1 MAGEDEK
8 QLKSTKA
15 MIRSVLISEK
25 DGVPASRFMG
35 DYRGITGENI
45 PYKNFGYKSLED
57 FIRSIPDVVYAR
69 TGRGGELT
77 YFAVAD
83 EATAHIQKLVS
94 KQKSKKTKPVRR
106 GPARYPK
113 AHSQFRKGGH
123 SSAPYR
129 PSSGFSTPFAKPKMR
144 SPPYGG
150 AFSSADV
157 SPLMV
162 TVRSTSG
169 NGLDQRLIERRA
181 VPGING
187 GRKMATRA
195 LRAAFGEKG
204 PERKCGLLPNPEP
217 FYGTSPF
224 PVLYGMIP
232 YPEPQCGGFE
242 PQNFRS
248 VEPPVWNGPL
258 QKGYMMYSEGRGG
271 LLPLPHPS
279 GARQY
284 ELPPRFQRLNH
295 GGAAPSSAGD
305 RPVAGEG
312 PALREDELP
321 SGIKTWVSTLLKGY
335 PNGLWSTRFLVLY
348 KEKFKQEAPST
359 LIDIISQWSDVA
371 MVEMNTVANRQV
383 LYPTPDKPPTKA
395 LTPDKPQQP
404 VQHRQP
410 ASLKE
415 TRPVWQDFIVPDAEL
430 LSTEAS
436 TYVYTSYLVSL
447 GHFYVQDEQSCVEDI
462 TTKLGAACK
471 DQAVPKMSDLHTGVY
486 CAALYHEDNSWYR
499 ARILYTA
506 SENEIEVYF
515 IDYGNVEKVPLAN
528 IRCLTKE
535 TAEIPAQA
543 INCTLFGL
551 KPLTVEIMNEGQCVV
566 ELFTEEAGDE
576 SLNQRL
582 FEAGLVATYLKS
594 EEVDGEP
601 PDLELP
607 ESEYIEVVVAY
618 MDLHICIIR
627 LVGPNFSEKL
637 EEFEDSLQTLYAA
650 AESSGKP
657 KNLSLDSVCIASVD
671 HLYHR
676 VRIVKL
682 EENEAQCLFVDHGYT
697 EKVPLSQLQPLDPEV
712 NKTVS
717 YQAIP
722 CLLAGL
728 ENFMKLP
735 TTMQDLITMSQ
746 NKICMAEIDCRDPL
760 TVMLYDTNGE
770 EDININKEIA
780 KKLVAEG
787 AKIDMDVFASTESA
801 PSEGS
806 GTSSPRSHAS
816 ASGVGDVE
824 RLQSAAQCLSL
835 GGGALSPAEVGASQ
849 SRIGPTGKS
858 DDSLS
863 VAYHTWPIPGY
874 VPLPSVGEFID
885 VYVIWISDPFNFVMS
900 SSGDVSQ
907 TPTAVPEPQMNH
919 LYMTVV
925 DDQYYRA
932 IYKGPVE
939 DGLHVFCP
947 DYCTHHLVSRDQLY
961 FLPKQ
966 FWSLPFAAYKARLHG
981 VQPTAKHWLESSK
994 YKFVELA
1001 LNKILVALIK
1011 AVEGDTDLADDD
1023 DNEED
1028 VIRVPQQQLSL
1039 HLVDTSDSRCDVI
1052 IADALVD
1059 YGLAESAME

>member
-1 MAGEDEK
+1 
-8 QLKSTKA
+8 
-15 MIRSVLISEK
+15 
-25 DGVPASRFMG
+25 
-35 DYRGITGENI
+35 
-45 PYKNFGYKSLED
+45 
-57 FIRSIPDVVYAR
+57 
-69 TGRGGELT
+69 
-77 YFAVAD
+77 
-83 EATAHIQKLVS
+83 
-94 KQKSKKTKPVRR
+94 
-106 GPARYPK
+106 
-113 AHSQFRKGGH
+113 
-123 SSAPYR
+123 
-129 PSSGFSTPFAKPKMR
+129 
-144 SPPYGG
+144 
-150 AFSSADV
+150 
-157 SPLMV
+157 
-162 TVRSTSG
+162 
-169 NGLDQRLIERRA
+169 
-181 VPGING
+181 
-187 GRKMATRA
+187 
-195 LRAAFGEKG
+195 
-204 PERKCGLLPNPEP
+204 
-217 FYGTSPF
+217 
-224 PVLYGMIP
+224 
-232 YPEPQCGGFE
+232 
-242 PQNFRS
+242 
-248 VEPPVWNGPL
+248 
-258 QKGYMMYSEGRGG
+258 
-271 LLPLPHPS
+271 
-279 GARQY
+279 
-284 ELPPRFQRLNH
+284 
-295 GGAAPSSAGD
+295 
-305 RPVAGEG
+305 
-312 PALREDELP
+312 
-321 SGIKTWVSTLLKGY
+321 
-335 PNGLWSTRFLVLY
+335 
-348 KEKFKQEAPST
+348 
-359 LIDIISQWSDVA
+359 
-371 MVEMNTVANRQV
+371 
-383 LYPTPDKPPTKA
+383 
-395 LTPDKPQQP
+395 
-404 VQHRQP
+404 
-410 ASLKE
+410 
-415 TRPVWQDFIVPDAEL
+415 
-430 LSTEAS
+430 
-436 TYVYTSYLVSL
+436 
-447 GHFYVQDEQSCVEDI
+447 
-462 TTKLGAACK
+462 
-471 DQAVPKMSDLHTGVY
+471 MSDLHTGVY

-551 KPLTVEIMNEGQCVV
+551 KPLTESGWSEEALTYFRKFVEDKRLEIVTYSYAEGQCVV

-835 GGGALSPAEVGASQ
+835 GGGMCDGGDHARPAAGGVSQQQPHHQQQQQQSPLYTWGSKTESGTPVTNSGTPLKPLHIPQASPSASPATPGALSPAEVGASQ

-885 VYVIWISDPFNFVMS
+885 VYVIWISDPFNFVVLPHTMLPQLEKLMTSLNKKFQMS

-1059 YGLAESAME
+1059 YGLAESAMDVCVCDAVRGGGDDNDDDRNHGDYEDDDYDDDDENEDDDDHTHGDYENDDDDNDNEQNCDDYEDDDYNDDDDYDNDDEQNYDDYEADDYDDDDGENDDDDDDGHTHDDYGGDDYDDDDDDEHNYDYYEDDEYDDNL